1 MAPVGTMGCFW
12 PGDSSFRAVVGGLIL
27 LGGL

>member
-12 PGDSSFRAVVGGLIL
+12 PRDSSFRAVGEGIIL